1 MTVEEIE
8 NIIDA
13 EYRNLI
19 NKINENLISI
29 FIIGSMKEQYTELKK
44 YNDYDLRIVVKD
56 MNKYTYEVIKNF
68 NEKISKGVVVV
79 DFFANWCGPCRMMAP
94 ILEDVAKELGEKV
107 NVYKVDVDESENL
120 ARKYGIMS
128 IPSIFIFKNGEVV
141 DKTVGLMMKDVMVDR
156 IKKFL

>member
-1 MTVEEIE
+1 MEI
-8 NIIDA
+8 
-13 EYRNLI
+13 
-19 NKINENLISI
+19 INE
-29 FIIGSMKEQYTELKK
+29 
-44 YNDYDLRIVVKD
+44 
-56 MNKYTYEVIKNF
+56 KNF

-128 IPSIFIFKNGEVV
+128 IPSIFIFKNGEVI

>member
-1 MTVEEIE
+1 MEI
-8 NIIDA
+8 
-13 EYRNLI
+13 
-19 NKINENLISI
+19 INE
-29 FIIGSMKEQYTELKK
+29 
-44 YNDYDLRIVVKD
+44 
-56 MNKYTYEVIKNF
+56 KNF

>member
-1 MTVEEIE
+1 MEI
-8 NIIDA
+8 
-13 EYRNLI
+13 
-19 NKINENLISI
+19 INE
-29 FIIGSMKEQYTELKK
+29 
-44 YNDYDLRIVVKD
+44 
-56 MNKYTYEVIKNF
+56 KNF

-79 DFFANWCGPCRMMAP
+79 DFFANWCGQCRMMAP

>member
-1 MTVEEIE
+1 MEI
-8 NIIDA
+8 
-13 EYRNLI
+13 
-19 NKINENLISI
+19 INE
-29 FIIGSMKEQYTELKK
+29 
-44 YNDYDLRIVVKD
+44 
-56 MNKYTYEVIKNF
+56 KNF

-94 ILEDVAKELGEKV
+94 ILEDVAQELGEKV

>member
-1 MTVEEIE
+1 MKIIKSEEFE
-8 NIIDA
+8 
-13 EYRNLI
+13 
-19 NKINENLISI
+19 
-29 FIIGSMKEQYTELKK
+29 KETKK
-44 YNDYDLRIVVKD
+44 G
-56 MNKYTYEVIKNF
+56 TSVI
-68 NEKISKGVVVV
+68 
-79 DFFANWCGPCRMMAP
+79 DFFATWCGPCRMMAP

>member
-1 MTVEEIE
+1 MEI
-8 NIIDA
+8 
-13 EYRNLI
+13 
-19 NKINENLISI
+19 INE
-29 FIIGSMKEQYTELKK
+29 
-44 YNDYDLRIVVKD
+44 
-56 MNKYTYEVIKNF
+56 KNF
-68 NEKISKGVVVV
+68 NKKISKGVVVV

-128 IPSIFIFKNGEVV
+128 IPSIFIFKNGEVI

>member
-1 MTVEEIE
+1 MEI
-8 NIIDA
+8 
-13 EYRNLI
+13 
-19 NKINENLISI
+19 INE
-29 FIIGSMKEQYTELKK
+29 
-44 YNDYDLRIVVKD
+44 
-56 MNKYTYEVIKNF
+56 KNF
-68 NEKISKGVVVV
+68 DEKISKGVVVV

>member
-1 MTVEEIE
+1 MEI
-8 NIIDA
+8 
-13 EYRNLI
+13 
-19 NKINENLISI
+19 INE
-29 FIIGSMKEQYTELKK
+29 
-44 YNDYDLRIVVKD
+44 
-56 MNKYTYEVIKNF
+56 KNF
-68 NEKISKGVVVV
+68 DEKISKGVVVV

-128 IPSIFIFKNGEVV
+128 IPSIFIFKNGEVI